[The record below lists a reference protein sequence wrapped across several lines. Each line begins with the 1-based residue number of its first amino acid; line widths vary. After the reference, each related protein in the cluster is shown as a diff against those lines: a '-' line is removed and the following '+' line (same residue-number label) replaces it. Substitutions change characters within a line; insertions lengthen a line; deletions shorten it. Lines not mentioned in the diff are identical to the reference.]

1 MKKLREVQSEGHG
14 AVRAR
19 MAGGK
24 QRTALKMT
32 SINNDHKWCRVIC
45 PNRNWD
51 SAIVRGVK
59 RMVRLNYRRS
69 FMKSL

>member
-1 MKKLREVQSEGHG
+1 MKKVREVQSEGHG

-32 SINNDHKWCRVIC
+32 SINNDRSETKVAKTECKERKYYMLQEKSHKQSQGIC
-45 PNRNWD
+45 
-51 SAIVRGVK
+51 IC
-59 RMVRLNYRRS
+59 
-69 FMKSL
+69 FCF